1 MGPWEMSPPPPFP
14 GPLTSWKRAGSA
26 GIPAARREEAANA
39 AVSSPDVRQLV
50 SRINAIY
57 EARRGKKRVKRLS
70 QSTESNSGKGR
81 NPPAPPPPHPFSPE
95 NLKTDSSWTRL
106 PGVVGRLTKE
116 RKSRLCK
123 CLFRPQD
130 SSRARAQPRGV
141 PSGLLSRSICPVSPV
156 QRALISPRE
165 RSPLLSTHRRGR

>member
-26 GIPAARREEAANA
+26 GIPATRKEEAANA

-81 NPPAPPPPHPFSPE
+81 NPPA
-95 NLKTDSSWTRL
+95 
-106 PGVVGRLTKE
+106 
-116 RKSRLCK
+116 
-123 CLFRPQD
+123 
-130 SSRARAQPRGV
+130 
-141 PSGLLSRSICPVSPV
+141 
-156 QRALISPRE
+156 SPRPTTTTTTPFLPRE
-165 RSPLLSTHRRGR
+165 SENRFFLDSASWCCGSAH